1 MTEVLDL
8 DISDPPDTEENKYCR
23 EHKKDAKRKME
34 QILGVE
40 IRPGV
45 KIVEPHSKYLVTL
58 PDGLIG
64 DNKIVQIKCPY
75 KCARLVTIII
85 FILL

>member
-1 MTEVLDL
+1 MESRCL
-8 DISDPPDTEENKYCR
+8 DISDQSDTEENKYCR
-23 EHKKDAKRKME
+23 EHEKDAKRKLE

-40 IRPGV
+40 VRPGV
-45 KIVEPHSKYLVTL
+45 KIVEPNNNYLVTL

-75 KCARLVTIII
+75 KCSRLVTKII
-85 FILL
+85 FI

>member
-1 MTEVLDL
+1 MESRCL
-8 DISDPPDTEENKYCR
+8 DISDQSDTEENKYCR
-23 EHKKDAKRKME
+23 EHEKDAKRKLE

-40 IRPGV
+40 IEPGV
-45 KIVEPHSKYLVTL
+45 KFVEPLNKYLVTL

-75 KCARLVTIII
+75 KCSRLATLIII
-85 FILL
+85 I